1 MKKVI
6 ENIQIFLIGAILYCS
21 IEILFRGYTH
31 WTMFLAGGLCL
42 VILYNTFLHYK
53 QLSLLKKCLLGS
65 LIITFVEFTFGF
77 VFNMLFDWNVWDY
90 SHFRFNIMGQ
100 VCLLFTALW
109 FFLSVPV
116 VLSINYLSKMVTNEI
131 NI

>member
-31 WTMFLAGGLCL
+31 WTMFFAGGLCL

-53 QLSLLKKCLLGS
+53 QLSLFKKCLLGS
-65 LIITFVEFTFGF
+65 LIITFVEFAFGF

-116 VLSINYLSKMVTNEI
+116 VLSINYLRKMVTNEI